1 MADDQDDRNDGG
13 GLRKQLE
20 DAIAENRRLK
30 AEFEQM
36 RTETTRNEAF
46 AKAGIPD
53 SPAGKLFRKAYDGEP
68 TLEAVR
74 TAALEYG
81 VIEPPAPTTPPAERE
96 QLISLQ
102 NDQPFQQPQSK
113 GRLDDL
119 AKRIAGMD
127 GSTEM
132 NEEIMDLLRQNG
144 LTA

>member
-36 RTETTRNEAF
+36 RTETTRTEAF

-74 TAALEYG
+74 AAALEYG

-102 NDQPFQQPQSK
+102 HDQPFQQTQPK

-119 AKRIAGMD
+119 AKQIEGME
-127 GSTEM
+127 GTTEV
-132 NEEIMDLLRQNG
+132 NEQIMELLRSNG
-144 LTA
+144 MTA

>member
-1 MADDQDDRNDGG
+1 MADDQDDRSEGG

-20 DAIAENRRLK
+20 DALAEAKRAK
-30 AEFEQM
+30 AELEQV
-36 RTETTRNEAF
+36 RAEKARDEAF

-53 SPAGKLFRKAYDGEP
+53 SPTGKLFRKAYDGAP
-68 TLEAVR
+68 DAEAIR
-74 TAALEYG
+74 AAAQEYG
-81 VIEPPAPTTPPAERE
+81 VLEPPAPTTPPAERE

-119 AKRIAGMD
+119 AKQIASMD
-127 GSTEM
+127 GTTET
-132 NEEIMDLLRQNG
+132 NEQIMDLLRQHG

>member
-1 MADDQDDRNDGG
+1 MADDQDDRTDGG

-20 DAIAENRRLK
+20 DALAENRRIK

-36 RTETTRNEAF
+36 RAEQTRSEAF

-68 TLEAVR
+68 TEQAVR
-74 TAALEYG
+74 AAALEYG
-81 VIEPPAPTTPPAERE
+81 VLEPPAPTTPPAERE

-102 NDQPFQQPQSK
+102 NDQPFPQVRSK
-113 GRLDDL
+113 GHLDEL
-119 AKRIAGMD
+119 TERIKGMS
-127 GSTEM
+127 GSTEV
-132 NEEIMDLLRQNG
+132 NEEIMELLRANG